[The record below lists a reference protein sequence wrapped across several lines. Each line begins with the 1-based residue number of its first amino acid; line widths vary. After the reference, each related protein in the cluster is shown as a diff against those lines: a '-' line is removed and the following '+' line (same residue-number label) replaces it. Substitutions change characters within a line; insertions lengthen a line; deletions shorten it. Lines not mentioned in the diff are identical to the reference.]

1 MDLTVKTVA
10 FQGAPNDLHETG
22 QKKLRT
28 QFPEITFRFL
38 SQHPDVI
45 YFLSGG
51 SEQEA
56 IMAMQPGK
64 YQLLLAGFENNAFA
78 AALEVKAWAENRKI
92 STSLF
97 LLPEAEKEGILQ
109 QFARICSSL
118 RTLSN
123 KQAGLIGNVSHWLVA
138 SEFPLILAKERFG
151 INILHLQWS
160 SLPDYMN
167 FEPDSQFLKVFSQPG
182 NRSLMHEA
190 SFCSFLWHV
199 INTFNLSGI
208 TVECFQL
215 VNERNVTACLAL
227 ALLNSNGIVAG
238 CEGDLVSM
246 VGMMLVQTITGNIPW
261 MANVAGFTETGLL
274 FAHCTAPTNLL
285 DRIELPVHFE
295 TGKSAAITG
304 NLKMDEV
311 TVFRL
316 NQNLDKAFITT
327 GKIISRP
334 RHGFACRTQ
343 AEITIPEE
351 GYKKLRNQPLGNHH
365 LIVPGRH
372 EDMLALTCRYKQIQV
387 I

>member
-10 FQGAPNDLHETG
+10 FRGAPNDLLENG
-22 QKKLRT
+22 QKKLRA
-28 QFPEITFRFL
+28 QFPEINFRFL

-51 SEQEA
+51 SEKEA
-56 IMAMQPGK
+56 IITMQPGN
-64 YQLLLAGFENNAFA
+64 YYVLLAGFENNAFA
-78 AALEVKAWAENRKI
+78 AAIEVKAWAEERKI
-92 STSLF
+92 STCLF
-97 LLPEAEKEGILQ
+97 SLPEAKKEGMLQ

-118 RTLSN
+118 RKLSN

-167 FEPDSQFLKVFSQPG
+167 FDPDSQFLKVFSQQRD
-182 NRSLMHEA
+182 RSLMHEA
-190 SFCSFLWHV
+190 RFCSFLWHV
-199 INTFNLSGI
+199 INTFNLNSI

-215 VNERNVTACLAL
+215 VNDRNVTACLAL
-227 ALLNSNGIVAG
+227 ALLNSKGIAAG

-246 VGMMLVQTITGNIPW
+246 IGMMLVHAITGNIPW

-274 FAHCTAPTNLL
+274 FAHCTAPINLL
-285 DRIELPVHFE
+285 DGIELPEHFE
-295 TGKSAAITG
+295 TGKSAAVAG
-304 NLKMDEV
+304 DLKMDEV

-316 NQNLDKAFITT
+316 NQRLDKAFITT
-327 GKIISRP
+327 GKIFSRP

-343 AEITIPEE
+343 AEIVIPEKDYE
-351 GYKKLRNQPLGNHH
+351 KLRNQPLGNHH

-372 EDMLALTCRYKQIQV
+372 EELLTFACRYKQIQV
-387 I
+387 V